1 MSDFTPE
8 TIIVDIRNNVAWIT
22 INRPDAMNALARE
35 TVIEIDKALEML
47 EARTDVYA
55 LVFTGNGRAFCAG
68 GDLKYFKETVGSG
81 DMNRFRTYLNLCQNM
96 YRRVENFPHP
106 TIAAVN
112 GVAVA
117 GGMELIISCDM
128 VIAAESAK
136 IGDGHANFG
145 IIPGGGGAIRLP
157 RKIPMALAK
166 RLLFTGNLLPAR
178 ELASYGLI
186 NQVVPDDELYDT
198 VNALLSQ
205 ITKNSPLGLRLI
217 KQLIN
222 DGYEQPLDTALRLEV
237 VAWESYG
244 LSDDIKEG
252 LQAFQEKR
260 KPQFSG
266 K

>member
-1 MSDFTPE
+1 MSE
-8 TIIVDIRNNVAWIT
+8 QREKIIIVEKRQGAAWLT
-22 INRPDAMNALARE
+22 INRPAAMNALSRE
-35 TVIEIDKALEML
+35 AVIEIDRIVGELERQ
-47 EARTDVYA
+47 EDVRA
-55 LVFTGNGRAFCAG
+55 LVFTGAGNAFCAG

-81 DMNRFRTYLNLCQNM
+81 DMDRFRAYLRLCQDM
-96 YRRVENFPHP
+96 YRRVENFPRP

-117 GGMELIISCDM
+117 GGLELILSCDM

-157 RKIPMALAK
+157 RKIPMAFAK

-178 ELASYGLI
+178 ELARYGLV
-186 NQVVPDDELYDT
+186 NDVVPDAELEST
-198 VNALLSQ
+198 VLKLVSQ
-205 ITKNSPLGLRLI
+205 VTKNSPLGLRMI

-222 DGYEQPLDTALRLEV
+222 DGFEQPLDTALRLEV

-244 LSDDIKEG
+244 RSEDIKEG
-252 LQAFQEKR
+252 LQAFQDKR
-260 KPQFSG
+260 KPKFVG
-266 K
+266 R

>member
-1 MSDFTPE
+1 MEEKNED
-8 TIIVDIRNNVAWIT
+8 IVQLSMRDGAAWIT
-22 INRPDAMNALARE
+22 INRPHAMNALSRE
-35 TVIEIDKALEML
+35 AVIEIDRVVASLEDR
-47 EARTDVYA
+47 EDVRA
-55 LVFTGNGRAFCAG
+55 LVFTGAGNAFCAG

-81 DMNRFRTYLNLCQNM
+81 DMNKFRAYLQLCQNM
-96 YRRVENFPHP
+96 YRRVETFPRP

-117 GGMELIISCDM
+117 GGLELILSCDLVM
-128 VIAAESAK
+128 AAESAR

-166 RLLFTGNLLPAR
+166 RLLFTGNLFPAR
-178 ELASYGLI
+178 ELLASGLI
-186 NQVVPDDELYDT
+186 NEVVADADFEAAVVKL
-198 VNALLSQ
+198 VSQ

-222 DGYEQPLDTALRLEV
+222 DGFEQPLDTALRFEV

-244 LSDDIKEG
+244 RSEDIKEG
-252 LQAFQEKR
+252 LQAFQDNR
-260 KPQFSG
+260 KPKYTG
-266 K
+266 R